1 MQPSYSPGSNDIV
14 PRRDSRRV
22 LVNAGLNKIVNR
34 LLMTGMNRLSP
45 LIRRRERALAG
56 VPATLAVSEPRPQA
70 GATSSVTDD
79 VKLFATAW
87 CGGLVFFLTY
97 LG

>member
-1 MQPSYSPGSNDIV
+1 MQPSCSPASKDIV

-45 LIRRRERALAG
+45 LIRRRERAFAG
-56 VPATLAVSEPRPQA
+56 IPAGLPASERRDDAQA
-70 GATSSVTDD
+70 AASIADD